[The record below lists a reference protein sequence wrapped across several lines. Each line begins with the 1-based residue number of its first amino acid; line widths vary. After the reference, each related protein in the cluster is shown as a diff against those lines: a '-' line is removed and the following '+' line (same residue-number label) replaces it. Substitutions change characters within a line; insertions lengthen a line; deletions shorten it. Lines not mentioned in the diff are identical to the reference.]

1 MGMSEKILNNNWQI
15 VRIGNEKYFTLIMG
29 QSPPSRTYNI
39 EKNGLPFF
47 QGKAEFGDFY
57 PTQKKYCTEPSRI
70 AEIDDVLI
78 SVRAPVGPTNMANCK
93 CSIGR
98 GLAAIRCSEKV
109 FPKFLLYALRSIE
122 RNIAESVQGQGGG
135 FTSIKKEQLKEIK
148 IPIPPIEEQ
157 RRIVSRIEKL
167 TSRVE
172 KAKQLRAKAIEEAEK
187 INHSFFNTYFS
198 NNCKSYLF
206 NKAVNRVRST
216 GGKLKTKQFEA
227 KGHLPIVDQGH
238 KLVAGYTDKTNY
250 SFQGPYPVIVF
261 GDHTRN
267 VKYIDFPFAVGADGV
282 VLLKPKDSGELYPKY
297 FYYWLKN
304 VPIYNLGYS
313 RHYKLLK
320 ELKIPIPAVKVQR
333 RISKQLDN
341 VYQKTVAIDKLQQQ
355 VDEELSIFTPSL
367 LAKAFRGDL

>member
-1 MGMSEKILNNNWQI
+1 MSEKILNNNWQI

-157 RRIVSRIEKL
+157 RCIVSRIEKL

-172 KAKQLRAKAIEEAEK
+172 KAKQ
-187 INHSFFNTYFS
+187 
-198 NNCKSYLF
+198 
-206 NKAVNRVRST
+206 V
-216 GGKLKTKQFEA
+216 
-227 KGHLPIVDQGH
+227 
-238 KLVAGYTDKTNY
+238 
-250 SFQGPYPVIVF
+250 
-261 GDHTRN
+261 
-267 VKYIDFPFAVGADGV
+267 
-282 VLLKPKDSGELYPKY
+282 
-297 FYYWLKN
+297 
-304 VPIYNLGYS
+304 
-313 RHYKLLK
+313 LK
-320 ELKIPIPAVKVQR
+320 EV
-333 RISKQLDN
+333 
-341 VYQKTVAIDKLQQQ
+341 
-355 VDEELSIFTPSL
+355 EEEINNFTPSL
-367 LAKAFRGDL
+367 LTKAFRGDL